1 MVHVSIHTDND
12 GPYQAAIIGTLSGIA
27 VIVMIT
33 VPVVVS
39 IVVIVKVRRAQQG
52 TYVCA
57 CIFMYLQCNKYNNF
71 TVNRD
76 HSLKKKRKQGWSPTP
91 AGILVGIY
99 L

>member
-27 VIVMIT
+27 VIVMIA

-52 TYVCA
+52 TYVHA
-57 CIFMYLQCNKYNNF
+57 YLCICNATSITILQSIEI
-71 TVNRD
+71 TV
-76 HSLKKKRKQGWSPTP
+76 
-91 AGILVGIY
+91 
-99 L
+99 